1 MEHHSS
7 AGAGPTDCRIAGSE
21 WLCRATGLGGLL
33 RAQPAS
39 CEEEKL
45 PKENSQVL
53 PGFKVMFKKYK
64 NISTVVSEDRKRCET
79 RGSKGRECYKSWA
92 QQISP

>member
-1 MEHHSS
+1 MVQLTAELQVQSGC
-7 AGAGPTDCRIAGSE
+7 AEPQA
-21 WLCRATGLGGLL
+21 LGGLL
-33 RAQPAS
+33 RAQPVS

-45 PKENSQVL
+45 PMENSQVL